1 MKIKRRDLEEIRRR
15 YDLRYKEGG
24 GGAGEGAEDKSS
36 YYRSLLIL
44 VSGIIITTY
53 RYSSHMSRQLQT
65 SSPPAGDQRDTY
77 GRVKQ
82 QPSSSSRKPSR
93 RRKEEWKYSQ
103 HGDTPDPSSGGQAK
117 LTPHQRYARRKSYDY
132 QSRSS
137 SPMPNYN
144 HVRSVTENWKT

>member
-1 MKIKRRDLEEIRRR
+1 MK
-15 YDLRYKEGG
+15 Y
-24 GGAGEGAEDKSS
+24 SN
-36 YYRSLLIL
+36 
-44 VSGIIITTY
+44 TY

-65 SSPPAGDQRDTY
+65 SSPPGGDQRDTY